1 MDGSLPV
8 KHRAVNGMAGVAL
21 LGLHLQLA
29 DGVRGLNTVQ
39 MASEDG
45 QSSDVHLTLCLT
57 HDCNLRCR
65 YCYAG
70 RKSPRHMEMATGK
83 LAIETAARRARK
95 RLHLIFFGGEP
106 LLRWKTLVDLTQYA
120 REVATAAGL
129 ALRPTVTSNGT
140 LLRPERARW
149 LADNGFVTAISCDGC
164 QSAHDANRVDGQGRG
179 SHEQTVTG
187 IRAALA
193 AGLAVRVVLVVDP
206 SNLAFLPQSAAFLVD
221 LGVRD
226 LVVNPNWSAD
236 WSAPGLREA
245 WTDAYQCLAD
255 LYVNALRA
263 GVPLWVSTIDGK
275 IATHIRAGMIAREHC
290 DRGRRDLVVAP
301 GGNLYPCDRMVGE
314 DLDDKLV
321 IGHIESGVDAK
332 RLRLVAGDD
341 DVVPAECVNCAV
353 AARCC
358 NRCAC
363 ANLAMTGAIAQPSE
377 LLCFHEQL
385 AIRVADKA
393 AVTLVTERN
402 DAFLKRHY
410 PGSEMAI

>member
-1 MDGSLPV
+1 
-8 KHRAVNGMAGVAL
+8 
-21 LGLHLQLA
+21 
-29 DGVRGLNTVQ
+29 
-39 MASEDG
+39 
-45 QSSDVHLTLCLT
+45 
-57 HDCNLRCR
+57 
-65 YCYAG
+65 
-70 RKSPRHMEMATGK
+70 MEMATGK
-83 LAIETAARRARK
+83 LAIEKAARRARE

-106 LLRWKTLVDLTQYA
+106 LLRWETLVDLTQYA

-140 LLRPERARW
+140 LLSSERARW
-149 LADNGFVTAISCDGC
+149 LGDNGFVTAISCDGC
-164 QSAHDANRVDGQGRG
+164 QPAHDANRVDGQGRG
-179 SHEQTVTG
+179 SHARTVAG

-193 AGLAVRVVLVVDP
+193 AGMAVRVVSVLDP
-206 SNLAFLPQSAAFLVD
+206 SNLALLAESAAFFVD

-226 LVVNPNWSAD
+226 LVLNPNWSAD
-236 WSAPGLREA
+236 WRAPGVREVWA
-245 WTDAYQCLAD
+245 DAYQGLAD
-255 LYVNALRA
+255 LYVKTLRD
-263 GVPLWVSTIDGK
+263 GVPLWVSTIDSK

-314 DLDDKLV
+314 DVDSKLT
-321 IGHIESGVDAK
+321 IGHIETGVDAS
-332 RLRLVAGDD
+332 RLRVVAGHD

-353 AARCC
+353 AARCR

-363 ANLAMTGAIAQPSE
+363 ANLAMTGSFAQPSE

-410 PGSEMAI
+410 PGLGMAI